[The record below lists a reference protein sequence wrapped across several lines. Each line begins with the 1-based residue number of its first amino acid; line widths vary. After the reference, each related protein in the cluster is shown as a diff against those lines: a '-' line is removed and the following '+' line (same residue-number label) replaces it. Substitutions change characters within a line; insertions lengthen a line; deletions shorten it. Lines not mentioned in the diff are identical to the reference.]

1 MRREFLKQLGLG
13 VVALT
18 FMPKIVFANDK
29 IIKGMRKKP
38 MLAQNVG
45 DYSRIKDGDW
55 PLYLQP
61 KLDGVRCL
69 IQREGDDLGFR
80 IVAYSRTGK
89 EWKNID
95 HILEELVPF
104 FTKYPNVI
112 LDGELY
118 NHDLKDDFEKIIS
131 LVRKTKPTTEDR
143 IESSKMVQFHCY
155 DIINETKVFESRMA
169 FIYNKVPQSYCI
181 EHVPTIKVHE
191 IEEIEAKHEDFL
203 ELGYEGSILRKNE
216 LYECKRSWTL
226 MKVKDFS
233 DAEATIIGYEEGK
246 GKREGTLGKFIMQDD
261 NGIEF
266 GCPPGKGYT
275 YEMMTDILDNIH
287 DYIGERATFTYFERT
302 KAGSYRHP
310 LFKGLRNYE

>member
-1 MRREFLKQLGLG
+1 M
-13 VVALT
+13 
-18 FMPKIVFANDK
+18 
-29 IIKGMRKKP
+29 MRKKA

-45 DYSRIKDGDW
+45 DYSRIKDNDW

-69 IQREGDDLGFR
+69 IQREGSDTAF
-80 IVAYSRTGK
+80 VVKAYSRTGK
-89 EWKNID
+89 EWKNIN
-95 HILEELVPF
+95 HILDELAPF
-104 FTKYPNVI
+104 FANNPNVI

-131 LVRKTKPTTEDR
+131 LVRKTKPTDEDR

-155 DIINETKVFESRMA
+155 DIVNEDWTFEDRNLFINENFGA
-169 FIYNKVPQSYCI
+169 FGKFDSDVNMIMPTPSYL
-181 EHVPTIKVHE
+181 VHNT
-191 IEEIEAKHEDFL
+191 EEVEAKHEEFL

-216 LYECKRSWTL
+216 PYECKRSYTL

-233 DAEATIIGYEEGK
+233 DAEATITGYELGK
-246 GKREGTLGKFIMQDD
+246 GKREGTLGKFMMTDD
-261 NGIEF
+261 YGNEF

-275 YEMMTDILDNIH
+275 YKDMKDILDNIH
-287 DYIGERATFTYFERT
+287 DYIGQRATFTYFERT

-310 LFKGLRNYE
+310 LFKCIRNYE